1 MENYNDSP
9 KYYDQ
14 SHFRS
19 DNRNIPKTEVDLSF
33 NGEEDETGLK
43 LKEFRVE
50 KERICLE

>member
-9 KYYDQ
+9 KYYEQ

-19 DNRNIPKTEVDLSF
+19 DNRNIRKMEVYLDF
-33 NGEEDETGLK
+33 NVEEDETGLK

-50 KERICLE
+50 KERIFLE